1 MNCPHGKQNNQW
13 DRGAEWE
20 INMEDESHNIIY
32 GIPTQPWVITV
43 IQIYRCVKTIE
54 NAMEHILSNNTRSK
68 TEERALGA
76 KFAWPRRL
84 DRNPWSLLPAQSL
97 PDAQ

>member
-1 MNCPHGKQNNQW
+1 
-13 DRGAEWE
+13 
-20 INMEDESHNIIY
+20 MEDESHNIIY

-76 KFAWPRRL
+76 KFA
-84 DRNPWSLLPAQSL
+84 
-97 PDAQ
+97 